1 MKKILAVFAVI
12 LIAVIAGCV
21 GFYTI
26 SVKPQENYEAA
37 EKALKDG
44 DYKEA
49 LDKYKAAK
57 DYEDAKVKAEAI
69 ENYND
74 AVELMS
80 QGKLKKAHKKLKKV
94 NEEAEVINCDYL
106 KMQCKTFKKFNFTKK
121 ATGEREREKDS
132 KFDQFGYYGSVQS
145 TDLYIHVKTT
155 IDEDGTVHI
164 GAYTDTNKKENEDSY
179 NECSYERN
187 SKNIEW
193 TEDDPSNDEY
203 SIGYSYSTTDKVLKI
218 SGFTK
223 KDGRMDYSRQIFFGS
238 FAGLLN

>member
-57 DYEDAKVKAEAI
+57 DYEDAKVKVEAI
-69 ENYND
+69 KNYNEAID
-74 AVELMS
+74 LM
-80 QGKLKKAHKKLKKV
+80 GKGDLKKAYKKLKKV
-94 NEEAEVINCDYL
+94 NKEAEVLNCDYL
-106 KMQCKTFKKFNFTKK
+106 LMQCKTFKKLNFTKK
-121 ATGEREREKDS
+121 ATGERIREKDD
-132 KFDQFGYYGSVQS
+132 KYEKFGYYGSVQS
-145 TDLYIHVKTT
+145 TDLYIHIKTT
-155 IDEDGTVHI
+155 VDEEGSVHI
-164 GAYTDTNKKENEDSY
+164 GAYADTNKKEDENSY
-179 NECSYERN
+179 NECSYERH

-193 TEDDPSNDEY
+193 IEDDPSNDEY
-203 SIGYSYSTTDKVLKI
+203 KIAYSYSTTDKVLKI

-223 KDGRMDYSRQIFFGS
+223 KDGRMDYSRQIFFR
-238 FAGLLN
+238 